1 MKIKGLTEA
10 TLRDIATRHG
20 FRMDNVRQIGN
31 FTAFVLRMRDLTPSA
46 SDRKWMDKADTR
58 VLTPAEDRRYR
69 EIAKKLQYR
78 KLGSD
83 MQRWTGAVCFHG
95 HKAFMDGVFE
105 RNPDALIVTR
115 MARYEGKEDFDRKWS
130 GTGMESHGPA
140 YQGTQYREACNCY
153 GG

>member
-1 MKIKGLTEA
+1 
-10 TLRDIATRHG
+10 
-20 FRMDNVRQIGN
+20 
-31 FTAFVLRMRDLTPSA
+31 
-46 SDRKWMDKADTR
+46 
-58 VLTPAEDRRYR
+58 
-69 EIAKKLQYR
+69 
-78 KLGSD
+78 